1 MRAVKRRN
9 LKSPTG
15 STKTF
20 VAAVFA
26 IWFWNWV
33 TPVVGDAIVVTRA
46 MKASTIGEIF
56 VDSDCIRVQ
65 LEIGSAD
72 LVAFKNLLPDEI
84 YGRMKLRGPS
94 YEERLDEFFEK
105 DWRVRLEQGQPL
117 KGQVT
122 HFEERKR
129 VQRDEITGKPLV
141 IQPQDAETVVY
152 TELRFPI
159 QGQPDSV
166 SITPPLRDGTGRAI
180 ANVGFVAYHNN
191 LPVTEFR
198 YLSAAETL
206 DLDWQDCWYSRFR
219 NPNLRRQFDS
229 PISVFLYV
237 EPFEVRKEI
246 VIRPVDLQ
254 KWTNL
259 DIDLQS
265 TIPIA
270 DQSELK
276 RQVAEFLMDKQTL
289 NIDGRNVE
297 GELDRIHFIR
307 RTLRKTGVI
316 YPDEDL
322 PAVSATLGVIFVYP
336 IESLPEQVS
345 LTWDL
350 FDEKIKQ
357 VPASATDEAGGFPWT
372 LTPADPTLTWTNF
385 LTNPTIPA
393 MRAVPAPPPRSEY
406 SLPLV
411 TIVCILMAL
420 WVIVSYAAVKAR
432 PRKTSRLIVA
442 GIALTLGLLCLP
454 VARIKVSNPFAPFVQ
469 ITNRQADEMVDSLL
483 HNMYHAFDRRQEGLV
498 YDQLEVSLDGSL
510 LRDIYLQ
517 TRQQLCLA
525 ELGGAQVKIDQVNVL
540 ANKLVSLDVDGFDCR
555 CSWIVGGT
563 VGHWG
568 HLHRRQLGYE
578 ADFRIE
584 HVSGAWKITAM
595 QVVDEI
601 QPEVTSLD

>member
-1 MRAVKRRN
+1 M
-9 LKSPTG
+9 
-15 STKTF
+15 KTF
-20 VAAVFA
+20 AAAVFA
-26 IWFWNWV
+26 VWFGSWV
-33 TPVVGDAIVVTRA
+33 TPVAGDAIVVTRA
-46 MKASTIGEIF
+46 MTASTIAEIF
-56 VDSDCIRVQ
+56 VDSDCIRVE

-84 YGRMKLRGPS
+84 YERLEPGGLS
-94 YEERLDEFFEK
+94 CEERLDKFFEK
-105 DWRVRLEQGQPL
+105 DWRVCLEQGQPL

-129 VQRDEITGKPLV
+129 VQRDEITGKPLL
-141 IQPQDAETVVY
+141 IQPQDAETVIY

-166 SITPPLRDGTGRAI
+166 SIAPPLRNGTGRAI

-198 YLSAAETL
+198 YLSAEETL

-229 PISVFLYV
+229 PISVFLYI

-254 KWTNL
+254 KWIDL
-259 DIDLQS
+259 DIDLNS
-265 TIPIA
+265 TITVA
-270 DQSELK
+270 DQPALK
-276 RQVAEFLMDKQTL
+276 RQVAEFLKDKQPL
-289 NIDGRNVE
+289 NVDGRQVT

-336 IESLPEQVS
+336 IESLPKQVS

-372 LTPADPTLTWTNF
+372 LTPTDPALTWDNF

-393 MRAVPAPPPRSEY
+393 MRAVPAPQPRSEY
-406 SLPLV
+406 SLPLI
-411 TIVCILMAL
+411 TILFIVAAL
-420 WVIVSYAAVKAR
+420 WAIVSFAAVEGR
-432 PRKTSRLIVA
+432 QRRTSRLIVA
-442 GIALTLGLLCLP
+442 GIALALGLLSLS
-454 VARIKVSNPFAPFVQ
+454 VARINVSNPFEPFVQ
-469 ITNRQADEMVDSLL
+469 VTNRQADEMVESLL

-498 YDQLEVSLDGSL
+498 YDQLAVSLDGSL
-510 LRDIYLQ
+510 LRDVYLR
-517 TRQQLCLA
+517 TRQQICLT

-540 ANKLVSLDVDGFDCR
+540 ANKLVSSDAGGFDCR
-555 CSWIVGGT
+555 CSWTVGGT

-584 HVSGAWKITAM
+584 HVGDAWKITAL
-595 QVVDEI
+595 QIVDQT
-601 QPEVTSLD
+601 QPEVSSLERLD